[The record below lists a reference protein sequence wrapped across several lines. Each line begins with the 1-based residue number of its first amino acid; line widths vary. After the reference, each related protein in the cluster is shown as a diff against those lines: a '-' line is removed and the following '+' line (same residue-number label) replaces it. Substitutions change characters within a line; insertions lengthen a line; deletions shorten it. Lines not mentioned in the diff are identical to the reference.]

1 MPINENGFVNK
12 LVQQEALVIK
22 KKQFDAEY
30 LTTARTNA
38 IMFNKNCIFYS
49 IIIPVFHPGEPRWAI
64 RCRLAPLIPIKWFI
78 PNSIRRILITKI
90 RIPVLNMEYILPNPG
105 PTDWKKPRPYDED
118 LAAKY
123 LPSTLKF

>member
-1 MPINENGFVNK
+1 MPIHENGFVNK

-22 KKQFDAEY
+22 KKQFDIEY

-64 RCRLAPLIPIKWFI
+64 RCRLAPLIQVKWFI
-78 PNSIRRILITKI
+78 TNSIRRILITEI
-90 RIPVLNMEYILPNPG
+90 RITVLNREYILPGPG
-105 PTDWKKPRPYDED
+105 RPNG
-118 LAAKY
+118 KN
-123 LPSTLKF
+123 